1 MRRLGAVLAFGVI
14 CLLLGPGAAQAQ
26 NALTAPTISSVTA
39 STGTLIGTL
48 TVSWTAPASDG
59 GAAVTAYEMR
69 FIRTGASDKADANWD
84 LRQGF
89 WSSGDPL
96 EHTLE
101 RLDDGV
107 SYDVQV
113 RAVNRNGEGPWS
125 ATFVGS
131 TPDHGGTFAT
141 ATPIEL
147 GPRNVRAG
155 HISTTTDEDYFQIT
169 LEADTYII
177 AESRV
182 DGSLSLTPTAYDS
195 TQVEMDMYVIP
206 HEAFPATLP
215 GLGFQMFGKLSA
227 GTSYIRIA
235 ASSEAT
241 GAYAFTVVE
250 DAELTSLINKCTAL
264 TTSQSDPLYGC
275 QWHLSNT
282 GQFPGGAGMDINVE
296 SVWAGGNKGEGIN
309 VAVIDYGLDTDHED
323 LVDNVIA
330 SRNYVVGSGDAN
342 PRDDV
347 LYHFETHG
355 TNVAGLIAARDN
367 DIGMRGVAPRA
378 NIYAYSRNE
387 QIFTE
392 DDLAA
397 AMIRDL
403 ADTAVSNNSWVW
415 HGYLHLPRRPP
426 AIWEMAVE
434 RGVTEGFDNK
444 GIFYVFGAGNGYLS
458 LQQSNFNGAAN
469 YFAVTTACAV
479 DYTDRRSSY
488 SETGVNLWICAPSS
502 ASVSGLLPQIATT
515 TVGSRYVDDFGGTS
529 AATPIVSG
537 VAALVR
543 AADTD
548 LTWRDVKLILAA
560 SARMNDPSNTNWVAG
575 ALEYGSTTKRYSY
588 NHEYGFGVVD
598 AAAAVALAS
607 NWTKLPSLRKITR
620 TGTGDTVT
628 IPDAA
633 MDETP
638 GATITRS
645 VTIDANEVDFVE
657 FVAIEMTLDHPAIR
671 DLDITLESPNGD
683 TSALSTYNP
692 HPQSLPFDGN
702 HRFGSA
708 RHLGEDAAGEWKI
721 HLVDN
726 NHESEGELEAW
737 TLTVYG
743 HGLYPGDLK
752 NTGVTPG
759 PRSLTVAWDAPD
771 DTGSS
776 AVTGYDLRFIA
787 TDATDKSDD
796 EWTQEEVSATTDTVE
811 HTLEGLDPLVEY
823 DIQVRAVNDNGAGPW
838 TATSSGTT
846 QAGPPD
852 APAITTTTS
861 GTRQVTLG
869 WTAPGSD
876 GGSAITKYQYRH
888 STDAGVTWNPDWTD
902 IPDGDDTDTD
912 PANETS
918 HTLTGLTGG
927 VVHTF
932 ELRAVNAKG
941 ASAPAQTTATPVSAP
956 GAPTGLDA
964 DPDDRSARLSWTAPG
979 SDGGSAITKYQY
991 RHSTDAGVTWNPD
1004 WTDVPDG
1011 DDTDTDPANE
1021 TSHTLTGLTNGTTYT
1036 IQLRAV
1042 NSIGGS
1048 GHTQTTTTPATEPG
1062 TPTGFNAASG
1072 TRQVTL
1078 GWTAPGSDGGS
1089 AITKYQYRHSTDAGV
1104 TWNPDWTDI
1113 PDGDDTDTDPAN
1125 ETSHTLTG
1133 LTNGTTYTI
1142 QLRAVNSIGGSGHT
1156 QTTTTLATPP
1166 DPPSTFKAA
1175 RGERSAVLLWNEPGS
1190 DGNSAITKYQYRHS
1204 TDAGVTWNPDWT
1216 DVPDG
1221 DDTDTDPANETSHT
1235 LTGLTNGTT
1244 YTIQLRAVN
1253 NIGES
1258 QAAQATATPV
1268 SPKRG
1273 TALVATYDEA
1283 HTQPDVPVIIA
1294 LLTNDASPQQEQ
1306 LWITAVSDPPNGTAT
1321 RNADSTLVKYE
1332 PDAGFIGTDN
1342 FTYTF
1347 TDGTQSSTAAVSVEV
1362 APTNPPE
1369 TGQPTWEVRL
1379 SATEVAE
1386 GDLITLSAINTN
1398 QDATLPSD
1406 HKFWVTIHIGRT
1418 ESTAD
1423 QDDFQVEDSSG
1434 AVSKSLDITA
1444 TKHHNGGWLYAVRT
1458 TAGKTTDF
1466 ARIRFSKNNDGP
1478 HTERLA
1484 LWVYVDGT
1492 LAGSEAIAILSGE

>member
-1 MRRLGAVLAFGVI
+1 MASTCCPVRWLGAVLAFGVI

-26 NALTAPTISSVTA
+26 SALAAPTISSVTA
-39 STGTLIGTL
+39 GTGTL
-48 TVSWTAPASDG
+48 TVSWKAPASDG
-59 GAAVTAYEMR
+59 GAVVTAYEVR
-69 FIRTGASDKADANWD
+69 YIRTDASDKADANWD
-84 LRQGF
+84 LQQGF

-113 RAVNRNGEGPWS
+113 RAVNSIGKGPWS
-125 ATFVGS
+125 ATFVAA

-275 QWHLSNT
+275 QWHLKNT

-296 SVWAGGNKGEGIN
+296 SVWAAGNKGEGIN
-309 VAVIDYGLDTDHED
+309 VAVIDYGLDPDHED

-330 SRNYVVGSGDAN
+330 SRNYVVGSGDDN

-347 LYHFETHG
+347 LYHFEPHG

-387 QIFTE
+387 PIFTE

-403 ADTAVSNNSWVW
+403 ADTAVSNNSWIW

-426 AIWEMAVE
+426 AVWEMAVE

-444 GIFYVFGAGNGYLS
+444 GIFYVFGAGNGYQS
-458 LQQSNFNGAAN
+458 LQQANFNGAAN
-469 YFAVTTACAV
+469 YFAVTAACAV
-479 DYTDRRSSY
+479 DYTDRRSPY

-502 ASVSGLLPQIATT
+502 GSVSGLLPHIATT

-529 AATPIVSG
+529 AAAPIVSG

-560 SARMNDPSNTNWVAG
+560 SARKNDRSNTNWVTG
-575 ALEYGSTTKRYSY
+575 ALEYGSTTDRYSY

-645 VTIDANEVDFVE
+645 VMIDADEVDFVE

-671 DLDITLESPNGD
+671 DLDITLESPNGN
-683 TSALSTYNP
+683 TSALSTSNP

-726 NHESEGELEAW
+726 NNESEGDLEAW
-737 TLTVYG
+737 TITVYG
-743 HGLYPGDLK
+743 HGLYPGDLEI
-752 NTGVTPG
+752 TGVTPG

-776 AVTGYDLRFIA
+776 AVTGYDLRLIA

-796 EWTQEEVSATTDTVE
+796 DWTQEEVSATTDTVE

-823 DIQVRAVNDNGAGPW
+823 DIQVRAVNNNGAGPW

-902 IPDGDDTDTD
+902 VPDGDDTDTD

-918 HTLTGLTGG
+918 HTVTGLTGG

-932 ELRAVNAKG
+932 ELRAVNAQG
-941 ASAPAQTTATPVSAP
+941 ASAPAETTATPVSAP
-956 GAPTGLDA
+956 GAPTGFDA
-964 DPDDRSARLSWTAPG
+964 ASGTRQVTLGWTAPG

-1021 TSHTLTGLTNGTTYT
+1021 TSHTLTN
-1036 IQLRAV
+1036 
-1042 NSIGGS
+1042 
-1048 GHTQTTTTPATEPG
+1048 
-1062 TPTGFNAASG
+1062 
-1072 TRQVTL
+1072 
-1078 GWTAPGSDGGS
+1078 
-1089 AITKYQYRHSTDAGV
+1089 
-1104 TWNPDWTDI
+1104 
-1113 PDGDDTDTDPAN
+1113 
-1125 ETSHTLTG
+1125 
-1133 LTNGTTYTI
+1133 
-1142 QLRAVNSIGGSGHT
+1142 
-1156 QTTTTLATPP
+1156 
-1166 DPPSTFKAA
+1166 
-1175 RGERSAVLLWNEPGS
+1175 
-1190 DGNSAITKYQYRHS
+1190 
-1204 TDAGVTWNPDWT
+1204 
-1216 DVPDG
+1216 
-1221 DDTDTDPANETSHT
+1221 
-1235 LTGLTNGTT
+1235 LTNGTT

-1258 QAAQATATPV
+1258 QAVQAMATPV
-1268 SPKRG
+1268 FPKRG

-1283 HTQPDVPVIIA
+1283 YTQPDVPVIIP
-1294 LLTNDASPQQEQ
+1294 LLTNDASPQQER

-1369 TGQPTWEVRL
+1369 TGQPTWEVQL

-1386 GDLITLSAINTN
+1386 GDFITLSAINTN

-1423 QDDFQVEDSSG
+1423 QDDFQVENSSG
-1434 AVSKSLDITA
+1434 ALSKGLDITA
-1444 TKHHNGGWLYAVRT
+1444 TKHHNGGWLYGVRT
-1458 TAGKTTDF
+1458 TAGNTTNF
-1466 ARIRFSKNNDGP
+1466 ARIRFSKNHDGP
-1478 HTERLA
+1478 HTERLT